1 MRKKAIVVITVL
13 ILVSLLTFIAYNVIL
28 KKVLYNTAHEEII
41 YKYAE
46 EYDVDPMLIF
56 AIIKNESNFKK
67 EVTSNQNAIG
77 LMQLLET
84 TAEEIAQKMKMENID
99 LTNEETNINI
109 GTKYFSELMEKYS
122 GNYMLALAAYN
133 AGQGNVD
140 KWIEEGLITKNGEN
154 LENIP
159 FKETN
164 MYVRKVVRDYNI
176 YIKLYK
182 K

>member
-1 MRKKAIVVITVL
+1 MRKKAIVVIAVL
-13 ILVSLLTFIAYNVIL
+13 ILVILLTFIAYNVML

-46 EYDVDPMLIF
+46 EYDVDPMLRF

-84 TAEEIAQKMKMENID
+84 TAEEIAQKMEMENID

-109 GTKYFSELMEKYS
+109 
-122 GNYMLALAAYN
+122 
-133 AGQGNVD
+133 
-140 KWIEEGLITKNGEN
+140 
-154 LENIP
+154 
-159 FKETN
+159 
-164 MYVRKVVRDYNI
+164 
-176 YIKLYK
+176 
-182 K
+182 